1 MRMKLMLEWAMP
13 MTKPQ
18 PLEMVREYFGEQIAL
33 FYTWYGFYNTM
44 TFIPAILGVLL
55 VLTQV
60 CVHRTS

>member
-1 MRMKLMLEWAMP
+1 MP

-18 PLEMVREYFGEQIAL
+18 PLDMVREYFGEQIAL

-60 CVHRTS
+60 CEPQTLKNLSTLDPGH